1 MARPVE
7 ELQFYLRAWRA
18 WVRAWRA
25 PLGAPSAV
33 SWANVIHGTPA
44 WETDDSDPGVDSFI
58 LRAVDA
64 EVESLPPNKRA
75 AVRQY
80 YLNEALTKL
89 SRTEI
94 KALCAEAEIEM
105 IPRLR
110 TRGVVLG
117 A

>member
-1 MARPVE
+1 MARRPVE

-18 WVRAWRA
+18 WVQAWRA

-33 SWANVIHGTPA
+33 PWLGVIKATPSL
-44 WETDDSDPGVDSFI
+44 ESEDDQGVDSFI

-64 EVESLPPNKRA
+64 EVESLPSNKRA

-80 YLNEALTKL
+80 YLNESGRLPAEMM
-89 SRTEI
+89 RT
-94 KALCAEAEIEM
+94 LCAEAEIEM
-105 IPRLR
+105 IPKLR
-110 TRGVVLG
+110 IRGVVLG

>member
-1 MARPVE
+1 MARPIE

-33 SWANVIHGTPA
+33 PWLGVIKATPSW
-44 WETDDSDPGVDSFI
+44 ESEDDSGVDSFI

-64 EVESLPPNKRA
+64 EVESLPPHKRA

-80 YLNEALTKL
+80 YLNEALTSMPRETL
-89 SRTEI
+89 
-94 KALCAEAEIEM
+94 KALCDEAEAEM
-105 IPRLR
+105 IPKLR
-110 TRGVVLG
+110 IRGVVLG
-117 A
+117 T

>member
-1 MARPVE
+1 MARPIE

-33 SWANVIHGTPA
+33 AWLGVIHPTPS
-44 WETDDSDPGVDSFI
+44 WESEDDAGVDSFI

-80 YLNEALTKL
+80 YLNEAGRLPAEMMR
-89 SRTEI
+89 S
-94 KALCAEAEIEM
+94 LCAEAEAEM
-105 IPRLR
+105 IPKLR
-110 TRGVVLG
+110 IRGVVLG
-117 A
+117 C